1 MKDEKAILQLVKKS
15 LTSRMLEKEIK
26 VRLKEEVEKL
36 ADRYVKRYIREN
48 KSKLE
53 KEFRTVIKQNKDLLK
68 TAIEK
73 EIKNLSICIHSTDY

>member
-36 ADRYVKRYIREN
+36 ADKYVKRYIREN

-53 KEFRTVIKQNKDLLK
+53 KEFRAVIKQNKDLLK
-68 TAIEK
+68 TAMEK